1 MKYKKLGSSN
11 LNVSEVCLG
20 TMTFGEQN
28 NEEESFAIMDF
39 AVSRGVNFFDT
50 AEAYPSPIRAE
61 TAGRTEEIIG
71 SWLVNKPRDKII
83 LATKV
88 VGYQPNSHI
97 PGNRK
102 VPKSTEPQLARLDR
116 ANIEEAI
123 EASLRRLR
131 TDYVDLYQFHWPDRY
146 VPFFHTGA
154 FDISKVRK
162 DMISFEEQ
170 VLAIKRLIDAGKVR
184 YWGVCNETTYG
195 ICRLVEACDR
205 LGVPRPVSVQ
215 NSYSLVNRRFEADLI
230 EACYYYNI
238 HLLPWSPLSR
248 GALTGKYLENPQPE
262 GARHTLFP
270 DHMSQYFSDRVMEAT
285 KSYSDI
291 AKRHHMKVSHLAL
304 AFCKSRW
311 FIGSTIVGSTK
322 ISQLQDNFVGREY
335 YKGNQR
341 CLFETR
347 RCCTTLFHELDRRL
361 HLLNVVQ

>member
-28 NEEESFAIMDF
+28 SEEESFAIMDF

-322 ISQLQDNFVGREY
+322 ISQLQDNFDA
-335 YKGNQR
+335 
-341 CLFETR
+341 FDI
-347 RCCTTLFHELDRRL
+347 ELDENIIKEINDAYL
-361 HLLNVVQ
+361 KHGDAAQPFFMS